1 VIWTSGGLPGPAGRR
16 DTGTVS
22 AEAIATAATRRRAGQ
37 YLAGRQD
44 TARSLTR
51 QRSREFAVY
60 MHEAVATERQRSLR
74 DYVQKESRARQVRA
88 MTRVSRR
95 AKRAERNLVQAQCE
109 AMRLRAELA
118 LRLDH

>member
-1 VIWTSGGLPGPAGRR
+1 MYHQ
-16 DTGTVS
+16 
-22 AEAIATAATRRRAGQ
+22 AA
-37 YLAGRQD
+37 
-44 TARSLTR
+44 
-51 QRSREFAVY
+51 FV
-60 MHEAVATERQRSLR
+60 TERQRSLQE
-74 DYVQKESRARQVRA
+74 YAQKQSRARQVRA

>member
-1 VIWTSGGLPGPAGRR
+1 MIWTSGGLLSPPDGQVSGHGPGGP
-16 DTGTVS
+16 
-22 AEAIATAATRRRAGQ
+22 IATAATRRRAGQ
-37 YLAGRQD
+37 HLAGRQD
-44 TARSLTR
+44 TARSITR

-60 MHEAVATERQRSLR
+60 LQEAAAIERQRSLQ
-74 DYVQKESRARQVRA
+74 DYAQQEKRARQVRA

-118 LRLDH
+118 LRLDY

>member
-1 VIWTSGGLPGPAGRR
+1 MYQQPAF
-16 DTGTVS
+16 V
-22 AEAIATAATRRRAGQ
+22 
-37 YLAGRQD
+37 
-44 TARSLTR
+44 
-51 QRSREFAVY
+51 
-60 MHEAVATERQRSLR
+60 TERQRSLQE
-74 DYVQKESRARQVRA
+74 YAQKQSRARQVRA